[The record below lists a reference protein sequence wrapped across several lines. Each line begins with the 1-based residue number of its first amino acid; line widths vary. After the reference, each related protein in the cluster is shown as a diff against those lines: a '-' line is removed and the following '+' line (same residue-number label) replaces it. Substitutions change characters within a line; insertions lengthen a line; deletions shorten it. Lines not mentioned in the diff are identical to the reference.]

1 MDRDRDHDLDGTRAA
16 DERAEMGTDE
26 LRRDLGANSVPEDTV
41 ERPHGSDDLRLNDP
55 AHTASR
61 SAEELR
67 AQLGS
72 NDVPEATA
80 AATDANREPLD
91 TKEQAAEDTVGAVG
105 GAAVGAG
112 IGTLVAGPIGTAIGA
127 IAGAVGGWW
136 ASHASTVDA
145 EFKDD
150 TDAYYRSAYESSPD
164 RAADVGYDA
173 VRPAYRLGYLASRN
187 PDYRG
192 RPFEDV
198 EPDLQR
204 GWTDDLRSRY
214 GDWAKVR
221 PHVRAAYSRN
231 PDLSQETTSERTVLR
246 ASETARDRLAGG
258 RDGLRS
264 DDTAGF

>member
-1 MDRDRDHDLDGTRAA
+1 MDRDRDLDLDRTRAA
-16 DERAEMGTDE
+16 DDRTDE

-41 ERPHGSDDLRLNDP
+41 DRPHRSDDLRLNDP
-55 AHTASR
+55 AYSASR

-67 AQLGS
+67 RDLGT

-80 AATDANREPLD
+80 AATDLNRDPLD
-91 TKEQAAEDTVGAVG
+91 AGEQKTEDAVGAVG

-112 IGTLVAGPIGTAIGA
+112 IGTIVAGPIGTAIGA

-145 EFKDD
+145 EYKDD
-150 TDAYYRSAYESSPD
+150 TDTYYRSSYESSTD
-164 RAADVGYDA
+164 RQADVGWDS

-192 RPFEDV
+192 RAFEDI

-264 DDTAGF
+264 DDTVGF